1 MSHPVPEGLPV
12 WVQALVY
19 IGTVTGAAV
28 AAFLGWRKKA
38 PSAADAPNTL
48 IAGDI
53 MDTRPMRDLVVE
65 VARLGDHMGQ
75 LANAEDRRAAA
86 DDRKSAALD
95 RNTDAMRDLV
105 LTIERKMQ

>member
-19 IGTVTGAAV
+19 VGTVVGAAV
-28 AAFLGWRKKA
+28 AAFLGWRKKIPPA
-38 PSAADAPNTL
+38 SDAPNTL

-65 VARLGDHMGQ
+65 VARLGDHVGQ

-86 DDRKSAALD
+86 LE
-95 RNTDAMRDLV
+95 RNTDAMRDLC
-105 LTIERKMQ
+105 LTIERKMP